1 MANTLVDLG
10 LESKA
15 QTLKDMGKTY
25 TEIASQLSETYNV
38 KISRSAVFRYFK
50 DNENTISKI
59 AIQNERIVTRAIDE
73 YFNTTDA
80 RIRVATILVN
90 SIDKLADNPE
100 DYGKEIA
107 AMSKVA
113 NEMFDSIEDRIS
125 TIVPQSAIESTLGV
139 TLTDAELLKAIE
151 LTESNGK

>member
-1 MANTLVDLG
+1 M
-10 LESKA
+10 
-15 QTLKDMGKTY
+15 
-25 TEIASQLSETYNV
+25 
-38 KISRSAVFRYFK
+38 
-50 DNENTISKI
+50 
-59 AIQNERIVTRAIDE
+59 
-73 YFNTTDA
+73 
-80 RIRVATILVN
+80 
-90 SIDKLADNPE
+90 ADNPE

>member
-1 MANTLVDLG
+1 MANALVDLG

-25 TEIASQLSETYNV
+25 TEIASQLSETYNA

-50 DNENTISKI
+50 DNKNTISKI

-151 LTESNGK
+151 LTEPNGK